1 MKQQNI
7 IQKNEFNSRVSFY
20 PRIIRE
26 FVDNDE
32 PMYYGG
38 NQMDGN
44 NLRDILPDR
53 LHVVDVEYDIK
64 KLSAEMEYHKSKVTL
79 FDQAIKVQQKELDW
93 TLKVTEKQTTNGE
106 MYK

>member
-7 IQKNEFNSRVSFY
+7 IQKNELNSRVSFY

-38 NQMDGN
+38 K
-44 NLRDILPDR
+44 
-53 LHVVDVEYDIK
+53 Y
-64 KLSAEMEYHKSKVTL
+64 
-79 FDQAIKVQQKELDW
+79 
-93 TLKVTEKQTTNGE
+93 
-106 MYK
+106 